1 MTFANLNI
9 LPSILSALQTKGY
22 KEPTPIQQQSIPPV
36 LEGKDLLGT
45 AQTGT
50 GKTAAYAVPVLQLLS
65 GRQPAGGRH
74 AMRAL
79 ILAPTR
85 ELAIQIRDSFTD
97 FGRNLQ
103 LRCTAI
109 YGGVSQV
116 PQVSAVRGGLDILI
130 ATPGRLLDLMNQ
142 HIIHLDNIEIL
153 VLDEADRM
161 LDMGFIH
168 DVHRIVEKVPAKRQT
183 LLFSATMPNEIAGL
197 AASIMH
203 EPVRVAVSP
212 ESPTVDTIRQ
222 SLYFVNKKNKRQ
234 LLLHMLRT
242 GDDGSVLVFTRTK
255 YGANKLSEFLS
266 KSNVPSEAIHGNKSQ
281 SARQLALRHF
291 KGRQT
296 RVLVAT
302 DIAARGIDISR
313 LAYVVNFD
321 LPAEPETYIHRIG
334 RTGRAGLSGTAVSFC
349 DENEKDELRAIQKLI
364 GQKIPVV
371 EEHPFPLQPGMDA
384 APAENRGGRRGTPHP
399 GNRGS
404 SPRPARTENRGGRGR
419 RPAARGASPI
429 GETPRG
435 TAHR

>member
-9 LPSILSALQTKGY
+9 IPPILNALQAKGY
-22 KEPTPIQQQSIPPV
+22 KTPTPIQQQSIPVV

-50 GKTAAYAVPVLQLLS
+50 GKTAAYAVPILQMLA
-65 GRQPAGGRH
+65 GRPVPGGRH
-74 AMRAL
+74 KMRAL

-85 ELAIQIRDSFTD
+85 ELAIQIRDSFSD
-97 FGRNLQ
+97 FGHG
-103 LRCTAI
+103 LRLNYTAV

-142 HIIHLDNIEIL
+142 RIIRLDDIQIL

-168 DVHRIVEKVPAKRQT
+168 DMRRIVAKVPPQRQT
-183 LLFSATMPNEIAGL
+183 LLFSATMPEEISML
-197 AASIMH
+197 AATIMQQ
-203 EPVRVAVSP
+203 PVRVAVSP
-212 ESPTVDTIRQ
+212 ESPTVDAIRQ
-222 SLYFVNKKNKRQ
+222 SLYYVNKKNKRH
-234 LLLHMLRT
+234 LLLHMLQT
-242 GDDGSVLVFTRTK
+242 GDDGSALVFTRTK
-255 YGANKLSEFLS
+255 YGANKLAEFLA
-266 KSNVPSEAIHGNKSQ
+266 KSGVKAEAIHGNKSQ

-291 KGRQT
+291 KGRQI

-302 DIAARGIDISR
+302 DIAARGIDISQ

-349 DENEKDELRAIQKLI
+349 DENERDTLRSIQKLI
-364 GQKIPVV
+364 GKKIPVV
-371 EEHPFPLQPGMDA
+371 EEHPYPLQPGMDP
-384 APAENRGGRRGTPHP
+384 APADGRNRRRSADRPAGRSHAKSGRFPKPGTRTAHSGRGTIC
-399 GNRGS
+399 R
-404 SPRPARTENRGGRGR
+404 
-419 RPAARGASPI
+419 
-429 GETPRG
+429 
-435 TAHR
+435 